1 MTSFND
7 FVTDF
12 KAGHLNDALTKKLAD
27 VVEAVEHHQKPGTL
41 TLEIKLTPKRDGE
54 IHTTAKFKTKTPERD
69 TMEQI
74 LYATPDNNLI
84 ASDPKQPEMFP
95 AAPVRKAA
103 SAPQEVKTLG
113 KGA

>member
-1 MTSFND
+1 MSAFND
-7 FVTDF
+7 FLKDF
-12 KAGHLNDALTKKLAD
+12 KAGHLNDTLTKKLQD
-27 VVEAVEHHQKPGTL
+27 VVEAVEHHQKPGKL
-41 TLEIKLTPKRDGE
+41 TLEFTLTPKRDGE

-95 AAPVRKAA
+95 AAPVREAGAA
-103 SAPQEVKTLG
+103 PRQVKPVV
-113 KGA
+113 A